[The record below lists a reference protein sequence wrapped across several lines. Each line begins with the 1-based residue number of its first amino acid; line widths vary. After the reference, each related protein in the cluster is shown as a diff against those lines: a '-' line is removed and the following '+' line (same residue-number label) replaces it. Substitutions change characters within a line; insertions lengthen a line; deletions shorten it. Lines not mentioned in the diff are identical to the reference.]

1 MGRLAPASGRSDAG
15 GCSAEYAWLNQPG
28 RIASRSSSFAD
39 GFRGRSPYAGVAVVA
54 ECSIEDA
61 ECAVSAVAQVR
72 DAFADGVAYG
82 VDEVLGDAFDRLR
95 TTRRGTGHEGC
106 SAAAVAVLGSRAY
119 VASTGTCHA
128 FMADPGS
135 EGSIDLD
142 TGGSADGSVVRE
154 VLLREGQSIVLV
166 TSSLR
171 KLMGSTAAAKYT
183 SGCSEPLGTCLRTL
197 VTETR
202 IRFRKT
208 GGSVAAMRHGRESA
222 GLPRRPLVL
231 AGTAALLIIL
241 AVLILPGLLR
251 DRGNDTLLPD
261 SSGISDGPVIIM
273 PLGRDTVP
281 EVPVEEPLPDPVGVL
296 FIAPSAMGLDTLPGL
311 VPTVS
316 GVAPDPRWEKAS
328 SGIYYVDGHAASDS
342 LARRMSVQTTSEELP
357 LIPVS
362 SVVTVRQNE
371 ISAFAV
377 WLRGLDPEDAAS
389 TAVIVETSSSVAGG
403 ADWIRDFALFA
414 NGDREREDL
423 PSSFTGSPPAGVP
436 ALPDSSG
443 YSIIVIP

>member
-1 MGRLAPASGRSDAG
+1 MRRTSPASGRSDAG

-39 GFRGRSPYAGVAVVA
+39 GFRGRAPYAGVAVVA

-82 VDEVLGDAFDRLR
+82 VDEVLGDAFDHLR
-95 TTRRGTGHEGC
+95 TARRGTGHEGC
-106 SAAAVAVLGSRAY
+106 SAAAVAVLGSKAY

-142 TGGSADGSVVRE
+142 IGGSADGSVVRE
-154 VLLREGQSIVLV
+154 VLLREGQAIVLV

-183 SGCSEPLGTCLRTL
+183 TGCSEPLGACLRTL

-208 GGSVAAMRHGRESA
+208 GGSVAAMRIGRESA
-222 GLPRRPLVL
+222 GLPRKPLVL

-241 AVLILPGLLR
+241 AALVLPGLLR
-251 DRGNDTLLPD
+251 GSSDTASPD
-261 SSGISDGPVIIM
+261 SSTVPDGPAIVM

-281 EVPVEEPLPDPVGVL
+281 ETSIEEPLPDPVGVL

-311 VPTVS
+311 APTVS

-328 SGIYYVDGHAASDS
+328 SGIYYVAGHAPSDS
-342 LARRMSVQTTSEELP
+342 LARWMSVQTATAELP
-357 LIPVS
+357 LVPVS
-362 SVVTVRQNE
+362 SVVIVRQNE
-371 ISAFAV
+371 ISPFAV

-389 TAVIVETSSSVAGG
+389 TAVVVETSSSVAGG

-414 NGDREREDL
+414 NGDREREHI

-443 YSIIVIP
+443 YSIIVVP